1 MRKINKDP
9 ENCNERC
16 KNCSRRFSCRKRVAL
31 GYERLAFGSTSDAFK
46 MLTAV
51 DMSEI
56 DPEQLDLFNVSE
68 IKKPKDGA
76 LEIKFF
82 DRLKALEY
90 LSDIPD
96 DEKSSGSF
104 YEALNRCA
112 DSLERGGENV

>member
-51 DMSEI
+51 DMSAI
-56 DPEQLDLFNVSE
+56 NPEQLDLFNVSE

>member
-51 DMSEI
+51 DMSAI

-90 LSDIPD
+90 LSYIPD